1 MIHINIFILTNYIS
15 MLFKKN
21 SYKKMVDDDN
31 TNKISAGDK
40 KQIQHKIMAKY
51 KNKYYNCKIL
61 HKLENKSK
69 VLFVATKYITFVDNK
84 DILF

>member
-1 MIHINIFILTNYIS
+1 

-21 SYKKMVDDDN
+21 SYKKMVDDDDDTN
-31 TNKISAGDK
+31 TTKISAEDK

-61 HKLENKSK
+61 DKLENKSK